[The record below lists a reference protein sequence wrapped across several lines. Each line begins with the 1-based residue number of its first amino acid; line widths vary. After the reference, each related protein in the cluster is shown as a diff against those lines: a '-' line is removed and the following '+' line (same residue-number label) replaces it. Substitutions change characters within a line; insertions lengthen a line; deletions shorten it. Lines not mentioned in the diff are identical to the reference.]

1 MSEQNHPYE
10 YEIEEL
16 ANRDSWHMFRII
28 GEFVEG
34 FDALAGIEPAI
45 TIYGSAR
52 ELKPDHPLY
61 VKTEE
66 IAFRL
71 AKQGFSI
78 ITGGGPGTMEAANK
92 GALRGEARSVGLNIK
107 LPRSK
112 SPTISPPRRLTFRY
126 FFVRK
131 VMLVKYASAFIFMPG
146 GLGTLDELTE
156 VLTLMQT
163 HKIKP
168 FPVIL
173 VDSDYWKGLLDW
185 MRNTVLAQGFI
196 SEEDLN
202 LLRVCDTV
210 DEVVDAVQHVAAQA
224 PAGRQESRQPVNDAL
239 PAAMKPP
246 EQPQSEAASGRAFRP
261 FGGRRA
267 GSRASSLRRAWQRRQ
282 LWLAWPGYSDTLIA
296 VKIVGT
302 LLAIYLL
309 WILHYRRPR
318 IMLLATIA
326 VVCWYTL
333 VVFWNVSIVVVG
345 SR

>member
-1 MSEQNHPYE
+1 MTEQNHPYE

-16 ANRDSWHMFRII
+16 ANRNSWHMFRII

-34 FDALAGIEPAI
+34 FDALANVEPAV

-52 ELKPDHPLY
+52 ELKSNHPLY

-78 ITGGGPGTMEAANK
+78 VTGGGPGAMEAANK

-107 LPRSK
+107 LPLEQKPNDFS
-112 SPTISPPRRLTFRY
+112 TTTLTFRY

-163 HKIKP
+163 HKTRP
-168 FPVIL
+168 CPVIL

-185 MRNTVLAQGFI
+185 MRRTQMVQGFI
-196 SEEDLN
+196 SEDDMK

-210 DEVVDAVQHVAAQA
+210 DETVEAVAIWHRKRELGGKGAV
-224 PAGRQESRQPVNDAL
+224 SR
-239 PAAMKPP
+239 
-246 EQPQSEAASGRAFRP
+246 
-261 FGGRRA
+261 
-267 GSRASSLRRAWQRRQ
+267 
-282 LWLAWPGYSDTLIA
+282 
-296 VKIVGT
+296 
-302 LLAIYLL
+302 
-309 WILHYRRPR
+309 
-318 IMLLATIA
+318 
-326 VVCWYTL
+326 
-333 VVFWNVSIVVVG
+333 
-345 SR
+345 

>member
-1 MSEQNHPYE
+1 MPEQNHPYK

-16 ANRDSWHMFRII
+16 ANRNSWYMFRII
-28 GEFVEG
+28 GEFAEG
-34 FDALAGIEPAI
+34 FDALANVEPAV

-52 ELKPDHPLY
+52 KLKPDHPLY

-78 ITGGGPGTMEAANK
+78 ITGGGPGAMEAANK

-107 LPRSK
+107 LPLEQKPNDFS
-112 SPTISPPRRLTFRY
+112 TTTLTFRY

-131 VMLVKYASAFIFMPG
+131 VMLVKYASAFIFVPG

-173 VDSDYWKGLLDW
+173 VDSDYWKGMLDW

-196 SEEDLN
+196 SEEDLK

-210 DEVVDAVQHVAAQA
+210 DEVVNAVRMWQHKHELGGKKAI
-224 PAGRQESRQPVNDAL
+224 GR
-239 PAAMKPP
+239 
-246 EQPQSEAASGRAFRP
+246 
-261 FGGRRA
+261 
-267 GSRASSLRRAWQRRQ
+267 
-282 LWLAWPGYSDTLIA
+282 
-296 VKIVGT
+296 
-302 LLAIYLL
+302 
-309 WILHYRRPR
+309 
-318 IMLLATIA
+318 
-326 VVCWYTL
+326 
-333 VVFWNVSIVVVG
+333 
-345 SR
+345 

>member
-1 MSEQNHPYE
+1 MAEPQKPFE

-16 ANRDSWHMFRII
+16 ANQDSWRMFRII

-34 FDALAGIEPAI
+34 FDALNNVEPAI

-52 ELKPDHPLY
+52 DLKPDHPLY

-66 IAFRL
+66 IAYRL

-92 GALRGEARSVGLNIK
+92 GALRGEARSIGLNIK
-107 LPRSK
+107 LPLEQK
-112 SPTISPPRRLTFRY
+112 PNEFATQTITFKY

-146 GLGTLDELTE
+146 GLGTLDELGE

-173 VDSDYWKGLLDW
+173 VDSAYWKGLLDW
-185 MRNTVLAQGFI
+185 MKNTTLAQGFI
-196 SEEDLN
+196 SEDDLK

-210 DEVVDAVQHVAAQA
+210 DEVVDAVGMWQHKH
-224 PAGRQESRQPVNDAL
+224 L
-239 PAAMKPP
+239 L
-246 EQPQSEAASGRAFRP
+246 
-261 FGGRRA
+261 GGRKA
-267 GSRASSLRRAWQRRQ
+267 VSR
-282 LWLAWPGYSDTLIA
+282 
-296 VKIVGT
+296 
-302 LLAIYLL
+302 
-309 WILHYRRPR
+309 
-318 IMLLATIA
+318 
-326 VVCWYTL
+326 
-333 VVFWNVSIVVVG
+333 
-345 SR
+345 